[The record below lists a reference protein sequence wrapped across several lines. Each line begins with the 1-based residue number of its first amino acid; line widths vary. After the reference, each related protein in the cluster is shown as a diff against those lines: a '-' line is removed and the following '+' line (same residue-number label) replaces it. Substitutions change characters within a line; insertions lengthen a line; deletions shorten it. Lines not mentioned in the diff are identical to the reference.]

1 MITQVVIRN
10 YRLFRDFIFKPNEG
24 LNIIVGDNES
34 GKSTLLEAIN
44 LALTGRVNGKYA
56 SESLNPFW
64 FNVEAV
70 KEFWKQRDVTPSG
83 SYPEP
88 PSLLIEVYFAKHAS
102 ELQRHRG
109 TNNSQRQDSPGFS
122 LRVDIDPDFRAEFEE
137 YARADA
143 RPHFIPTEYFRVRWQ
158 DFAGT
163 PLGRRPKEVSTAYI
177 DSRTVRSRSAVDF
190 HARQML
196 VDMLDPHDR
205 AKVSVDYRSSR
216 YNLTAQAL
224 ESVNQTIRESSTSLG
239 ELSLQMDQTASS
251 SWEASVDPHLD
262 NLPFA
267 MSGHGKQVMMKTIIA
282 LQTNAAK
289 ANCIFIE
296 EPENHLSHTSLHQE
310 LGIVSQALS
319 QREPTPQIFITTH
332 SSFVLNRLGLDKLH
346 LLNRGSDT
354 VRFHSKAIS
363 ADTLSYF
370 QRQSGFD
377 TLRLVLAKHLVLV
390 EGPSDEMVFRRAYE
404 DVMGRT
410 TMEDGIDVV
419 TQGIQGRRGLELCAA
434 LNRQVAVLRDNDG
447 ADEPDFWQN
456 KVSHFLVAGLRQMF
470 VGYPGDGDTL
480 EPQMINANA
489 SNIEAFASAIGF
501 DLSDVPLG
509 DHQVALDRYMRSHKT
524 MWSLKLASSCTSV
537 NYPKYIL
544 DAIEFVGRSS

>member
-64 FNVEAV
+64 FNVDAV
-70 KEFWKQRDVTPSG
+70 KEFWKQRDGAPSG
-83 SYPEP
+83 SYSEP

-282 LQTNAAK
+282 L
-289 ANCIFIE
+289 
-296 EPENHLSHTSLHQE
+296 
-310 LGIVSQALS
+310 
-319 QREPTPQIFITTH
+319 
-332 SSFVLNRLGLDKLH
+332 
-346 LLNRGSDT
+346 
-354 VRFHSKAIS
+354 HSK
-363 ADTLSYF
+363 
-370 QRQSGFD
+370 
-377 TLRLVLAKHLVLV
+377 
-390 EGPSDEMVFRRAYE
+390 YE
-404 DVMGRT
+404 TR
-410 TMEDGIDVV
+410 
-419 TQGIQGRRGLELCAA
+419 
-434 LNRQVAVLRDNDG
+434 
-447 ADEPDFWQN
+447 
-456 KVSHFLVAGLRQMF
+456 
-470 VGYPGDGDTL
+470 
-480 EPQMINANA
+480 
-489 SNIEAFASAIGF
+489 
-501 DLSDVPLG
+501 
-509 DHQVALDRYMRSHKT
+509 
-524 MWSLKLASSCTSV
+524 
-537 NYPKYIL
+537 
-544 DAIEFVGRSS
+544 

>member
-64 FNVEAV
+64 FNVDAV
-70 KEFWKQRDVTPSG
+70 KEFWKQRDGAPSG
-83 SYPEP
+83 SYSEP

-310 LGIVSQALS
+310 LGIVSQAVS

-410 TMEDGIDVV
+410 TMKVIQRASGRISGKRYYDG
-419 TQGIQGRRGLELCAA
+419 
-434 LNRQVAVLRDNDG
+434 
-447 ADEPDFWQN
+447 
-456 KVSHFLVAGLRQMF
+456 
-470 VGYPGDGDTL
+470 
-480 EPQMINANA
+480 
-489 SNIEAFASAIGF
+489 
-501 DLSDVPLG
+501 PL
-509 DHQVALDRYMRSHKT
+509 
-524 MWSLKLASSCTSV
+524 
-537 NYPKYIL
+537 P
-544 DAIEFVGRSS
+544 